1 VTVRLHQRHG
11 LALVLVCLATTSGC
25 LGVFSGGA
33 TTFEAAPADVDDGAA
48 AETGFE
54 RNGTR
59 DSVTTRQLGP
69 EGASKT
75 VRVVSKVTTYEK
87 PLDVPPVGSVRLGV
101 FSVIST
107 PAVELAGQTFNPVGE
122 YSNDRLVGLV
132 TGRFGTF
139 SGLER
144 VSSRRVVV
152 RGTETTVTKYAAT
165 TTARGQEVAVFV
177 HVTRLRDG
185 EDFLVGIGVYPR
197 AREQRAE
204 IMTLLRAIEHPA
216 EA

>member
-1 VTVRLHQRHG
+1 MRLHQRRG

-25 LGVFSGGA
+25 LGVFSAGV
-33 TTFEAAPADVDDGAA
+33 TTFEAAPADVGDGAA

-59 DSVTTRQLGP
+59 DSVVTRQLGP
-69 EGASKT
+69 ESASKT

-87 PLDVPPVGSVRLGV
+87 PLEIPRLGSVRLGI

-107 PAVELAGQTFNPVGE
+107 PAVEVAGQTFNPIGE
-122 YSNDRLVGLV
+122 YSNDRLVDLV
-132 TGRFGTF
+132 TDRFGSF

-144 VSSRRVVV
+144 VRSRQVVV
-152 RGTETTVTKYAAT
+152 RGTETTVTTYAAT
-165 TTARGQEVAVFV
+165 TTARGQEVPVFV

-185 EDFLVGIGVYPR
+185 DDFLVGIGVYPR

-204 IMTLLRAIEHPA
+204 ITTLLRAIEHPA